1 MFLAPCSIFE
11 MDFYHDLF
19 ILKSSLKLRV
29 NLKRKKSNFILNSCL
44 GVILLLVLVLLHC
57 VLGGF
62 FFQSTFEHTEK
73 STSMMNLK
81 TLSPKFNLL

>member
-1 MFLAPCSIFE
+1 MFLASCSIFE
-11 MDFYHDLF
+11 MDFYYDLF

-44 GVILLLVLVLLHC
+44 GVILLLVPVLLHC

-62 FFQSTFEHTEK
+62 FS
-73 STSMMNLK
+73 
-81 TLSPKFNLL
+81 NLLLNTKKVPL